1 MIKLVLITILDII
14 FLLIPIFGGAA
25 FIYDAIHTFI
35 RKQYFRFGL
44 NTMMAIYFTVSLIK
58 RTLGGF

>member
-1 MIKLVLITILDII
+1 MINSVLIAILYLI

-25 FIYDAIHTFI
+25 FIYDAVNTFI

-44 NTMMAIYFTVSLIK
+44 NTMMAIYFIISLI
-58 RTLGGF
+58 RHTLRGV